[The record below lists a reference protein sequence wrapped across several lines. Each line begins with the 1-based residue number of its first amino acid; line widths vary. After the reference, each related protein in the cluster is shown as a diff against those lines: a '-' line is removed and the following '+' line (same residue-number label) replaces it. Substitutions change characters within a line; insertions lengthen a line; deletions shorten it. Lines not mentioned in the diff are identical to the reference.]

1 MAPPPG
7 PAPAAPATTGP
18 PAHPTLPLLPVS
30 SIGSLPKPGDLFRAE
45 MAPLHQQDQAGM
57 HRAQREAVAMWLGV
71 QREVG
76 VDLAVDGEQYRRSM
90 TTYFLEGWGC
100 AEIDPDPVWVL
111 DNMYGQR
118 AVITREATRPRTLL
132 VDWYRYASLAS
143 ALPLKV
149 TITGPYTLRDWVFDR
164 YYPSRREAVLALASY
179 VREEVQALVAAG
191 ASYIQIDEPA
201 FVTRYDQPAELDLAI
216 AAMRRVLEG
225 VPPHVRVFTHM
236 CYGAFHEV
244 YPKMLELPS
253 HVFCLELSHVSP
265 ELLGILRRYPFPAQR
280 GMGFGVVDAMD
291 PRVETVEEIE
301 ARIRLALEYF
311 RPEQLWLNPD
321 CGLQTLPHD
330 AAVGKLRNLVLAAR
344 RVRAGLLGTAP
355 PAPP

>member
-1 MAPPPG
+1 M
-7 PAPAAPATTGP
+7 
-18 PAHPTLPLLPVS
+18 
-30 SIGSLPKPGDLFRAE
+30 R
-45 MAPLHQQDQAGM
+45 
-57 HRAQREAVAMWLGV
+57 RAQQEAVAMWLAI

-76 VDLAVDGEQYRRSM
+76 VDVAVDGEQYRRSM

-118 AVITREATRPRTLL
+118 AVIFREATEPRALL
-132 VDWYRYASLAS
+132 VDWYRYASSIS

-164 YYPSRREAVLALASY
+164 YFPTRQDAVRALAEY
-179 VREEVQALVAAG
+179 VREEVQTLVGAG
-191 ASYIQIDEPA
+191 VKYLQIDEPA

-216 AAMRRVLEG
+216 AAMRRVLDG
-225 VPPHVRVFTHM
+225 VPDDVLVFTHM

-244 YPKMLELPS
+244 YPKMLELPA

-265 ELLGILRRYPFPAQR
+265 ELLDILRHHPFPPDR

-291 PRVETVEEIE
+291 PRVETVDEIVQ
-301 ARIRLALEYF
+301 RIELALEYF

-330 AAVGKLRNLVLAAR
+330 SAVAKLRNLVDAAR
-344 RVRAGLLGTAP
+344 QVRTALQASGAPVAGP
-355 PAPP
+355 PIGLPADPQL